1 MSPGTNGSRD
11 MCRPACSRI
20 TTAWAP
26 RSTARLVSAGRRPIA
41 GVSAQGMTS
50 PAASPLAGRIAPKMY
65 PHFVRWSCTA
75 EAPGRWGVDRRGL
88 RRLRCRA
95 CGRTCSAATGSPL
108 GGLRRRP
115 EAFREVLRDMVS
127 AVRPAPCRRMAER
140 FGVDKTTVW
149 RWRMR
154 ILAASERAAEP
165 LSGVVEADQTSRRE
179 SRKGSRE
186 RLRHARE
193 PQAFPEPPRP
203 TWREWRRRGT
213 PLPSGPSRWRIPVPA
228 MTDRPC
234 TRRAGRLETHAA
246 PSLHAALDA
255 GLRRD
260 AVLCSD
266 GDPAFSVHA
275 RAHGIAHY
283 ALPAKGGPRV
293 LEDAFHIQT
302 VNQVHAAL
310 KDFLRPFNGPATR
323 YLAGHLAWF
332 IARPHREDP
341 CPGMLAP

>member
-1 MSPGTNGSRD
+1 V
-11 MCRPACSRI
+11 
-20 TTAWAP
+20 
-26 RSTARLVSAGRRPIA
+26 L
-41 GVSAQGMTS
+41 
-50 PAASPLAGRIAPKMY
+50 
-65 PHFVRWSCTA
+65 
-75 EAPGRWGVDRRGL
+75 GRWGVDRRGL
-88 RRLRCRA
+88 QRLRCRA

-108 GGLRRRP
+108 AGLRRP

-127 AVRPAPCRRMAER
+127 AVRPAPCRRLAER
-140 FGVDKTTVW
+140 LGIDKTTVW

-154 ILAASERAAEP
+154 ILAALERAAEP

-186 RLRHARE
+186 WVRHARD
-193 PQAFPEPPRP
+193 PRTFPEPPRP
-203 TWREWRRRGT
+203 TWREWRRRGI
-213 PLPSGPSRWRIPVPA
+213 PLPLGPSRWRIPVLA
-228 MTDRPC
+228 MTDRAGA
-234 TRRAGRLETHAA
+234 RQAGRLQTHAA
-246 PSLHAALDA
+246 PSLYAALDA

-266 GDPAFSVHA
+266 GDPAFSVYA

-293 LEDAFHIQT
+293 LEGAFHIQT

-323 YLAGHLAWF
+323 YLAGYLAWF
-332 IARPHREDP
+332 IARQHREDP
-341 CPGMLAP
+341 WPDMLAA